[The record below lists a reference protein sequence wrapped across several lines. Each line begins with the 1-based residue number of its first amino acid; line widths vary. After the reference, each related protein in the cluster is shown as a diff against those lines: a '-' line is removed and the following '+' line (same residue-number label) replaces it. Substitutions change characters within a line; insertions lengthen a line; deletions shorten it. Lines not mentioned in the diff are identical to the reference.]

1 MYFVESCSKGLFS
14 KEMSVCLLKMFT
26 PVYEG
31 VEEPE
36 QSSTGKNVAFLVS

>member
-1 MYFVESCSKGLFS
+1 MYVVEWLSKGLFS
-14 KEMSVCLLKMFT
+14 KEMLVCLLKMLT

-36 QSSTGKNVAFLVS
+36 QSSTGRNVAFLVS